1 MLSYIYT
8 KNYKNLSFDKPLPLK
23 ALNIFIGANG
33 SGKSNIIKYLK
44 FLSEASKQEK
54 ENHVKIVLNRLN
66 RPLNLQIAEPASF
79 EFIYAFSDILQGDK
93 NLVLDLSIHVDS
105 QKEGKQFI
113 ESELVYQKTGNIDKT
128 TEIHEDEIFHSR
140 VYPDEK
146 KGIFYSK
153 DPTRPLFLGDFARA
167 EREVSSP
174 SMIVVDRESAPIL
187 YFLNDVCRWKFY
199 NANDFDVSAIKTA
212 SNKVGDTPQYLSSG
226 GENLITVINSLMY
239 DLDFEEE
246 LNQALKSMFPKTRK
260 IRAVIPGRT
269 VEIQWYIEPLKDPLY
284 LDEMSDGTI
293 RMLCLAVIL
302 LSPKL
307 PSMIVIDEPELGL
320 HPAWLKILAQWIKRA
335 SEKTQVIISTH
346 SPDLLDQFTDCIE
359 NVHCFYQQDNNYF
372 GIKTLSQESLQPQLD
387 EGWELG
393 DLYRVGD
400 PLVGGW
406 PW

>member
-33 SGKSNIIKYLK
+33 SGKSNIIKSLK

-153 DPTRPLFLGDFARA
+153 DPTRPWFLGDFSRA
-167 EREVSSP
+167 DREDSSP

-346 SPDLLDQFTDCIE
+346 S
-359 NVHCFYQQDNNYF
+359 
-372 GIKTLSQESLQPQLD
+372 
-387 EGWELG
+387 
-393 DLYRVGD
+393 
-400 PLVGGW
+400 
-406 PW
+406 